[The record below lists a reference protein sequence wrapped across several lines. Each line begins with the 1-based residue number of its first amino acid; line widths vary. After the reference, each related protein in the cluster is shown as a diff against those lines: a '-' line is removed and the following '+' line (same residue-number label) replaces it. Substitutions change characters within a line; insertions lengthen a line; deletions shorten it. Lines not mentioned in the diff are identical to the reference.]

1 MVEETLIIQNHQE
14 IINLLQRVKT
24 IALIG
29 ASANPLRP
37 SFEVMEFLLA
47 HGYQVFPVNPA
58 LKDKTIQNIKVYGSL
73 SDIAQP
79 IDMVDVFR
87 KSEAVR
93 EILDETLSLSIRP
106 LVFWTQIGVY
116 DDDAARIAAVN
127 GMHVVMNKCPKI
139 ELLQ

>member
-37 SFEVMEFLLA
+37 SFEVMEFLLT

-73 SDIAQP
+73 SDITQT
-79 IDMVDVFR
+79 IDMIDVFR

-93 EILDETLSLSIRP
+93 EILDETLNLSIRP

-116 DDDAARIAAVN
+116 DGDAARIAADN
-127 GMHVVMNKCPKI
+127 GMYVVMNKCPKI

>member
-73 SDIAQP
+73 SDITQP

-93 EILDETLSLSIRP
+93 EILDETLNLSIRP

-116 DDDAARIAAVN
+116 DGDAARIAADN
-127 GMHVVMNKCPKI
+127 GMYVVMNKCPKI

>member
-58 LKDKTIQNIKVYGSL
+58 LKDKTIQHIKVYGSL
-73 SDIAQP
+73 SDITQP

-87 KSEAVR
+87 RSEAVR
-93 EILDETLSLSIRP
+93 EILDETLNLSIRP

-116 DDDAARIAAVN
+116 DGDAARIAAEN
-127 GMHVVMNKCPKI
+127 GMRVVMNKCPKI

>member
-1 MVEETLIIQNHQE
+1 MVGETLIIQKHRE
-14 IINLLQRVKT
+14 IIDLLQRVKT

-73 SDIAQP
+73 SDITQT

-87 KSEAVR
+87 RSEAVR
-93 EILDETLSLSIRP
+93 EILDETLNLSIRP

-116 DDDAARIAAVN
+116 DGDAARIAAEN
-127 GMHVVMNKCPKI
+127 GMLVVMNKCPKI

>member
-1 MVEETLIIQNHQE
+1 MAEKTLIIQNHHK
-14 IINLLQRVKT
+14 IISLLQRVKT

-29 ASANPLRP
+29 ASANSLRP
-37 SFEVMEFLLA
+37 SFEVMEFLIA

-73 SDIAQP
+73 SDITQP

-93 EILDETLSLSIRP
+93 EILDETLNLSIRP

-116 DDDAARIAAVN
+116 DGDAARIAADN

>member
-37 SFEVMEFLLA
+37 SFEVMEFLLT

-73 SDIAQP
+73 SDITQP

-87 KSEAVR
+87 KSEAVK
-93 EILDETLSLSIRP
+93 EILDETLNLSIRP

-116 DDDAARIAAVN
+116 DGDAARIAADN
-127 GMHVVMNKCPKI
+127 GMYVVMNKCPKI

>member
-1 MVEETLIIQNHQE
+1 MVEETLIVQNHQE

-73 SDIAQP
+73 SDITQT

-87 KSEAVR
+87 RSEAVR
-93 EILDETLSLSIRP
+93 EILDETLNLSKRP

-116 DDDAARIAAVN
+116 NGDAARIAAEN
-127 GMHVVMNKCPKI
+127 GMRVVMNKCPKI

>member
-1 MVEETLIIQNHQE
+1 MVEETLIIQKHRE

-37 SFEVMEFLLA
+37 SFEVMEFLLTR
-47 HGYQVFPVNPA
+47 GYQVFPVNPA

-73 SDIAQP
+73 SDITQP

-93 EILDETLSLSIRP
+93 EILDETLNLSIRP

-116 DDDAARIAAVN
+116 DGDAARIAAEN
-127 GMHVVMNKCPKI
+127 GMRVVMNKCPKI

>member
-1 MVEETLIIQNHQE
+1 MVEETLIIQKHQE

-73 SDIAQP
+73 SDITQT
-79 IDMVDVFR
+79 IDMIDVFR

-93 EILDETLSLSIRP
+93 EILDETLNLSIRP

-116 DDDAARIAAVN
+116 DGDAARIAADN
-127 GMHVVMNKCPKI
+127 GMYVVMNKCPKI

>member
-73 SDIAQP
+73 SDITQT
-79 IDMVDVFR
+79 IDMIDVFR

-93 EILDETLSLSIRP
+93 EILDETLNLSIRP

-116 DDDAARIAAVN
+116 DGDAARIAADN
-127 GMHVVMNKCPKI
+127 DMHVVMNKCPKI

>member
-73 SDIAQP
+73 SDITQT
-79 IDMVDVFR
+79 IDMIDVFR

-93 EILDETLSLSIRP
+93 EILDETLNLSIRP

-116 DDDAARIAAVN
+116 DGDAARIAADN
-127 GMHVVMNKCPKI
+127 GMRVVMNKCPKI

>member
-73 SDIAQP
+73 SDITQT
-79 IDMVDVFR
+79 IDMIDVFR

-93 EILDETLSLSIRP
+93 EILDETLNLSIRP

-116 DDDAARIAAVN
+116 DGDAARIAADN
-127 GMHVVMNKCPKI
+127 GMYVVMNKCPKI

>member
-1 MVEETLIIQNHQE
+1 MVEETLIVQNHQE
-14 IINLLQRVKT
+14 VINLLQRVKT

-37 SFEVMEFLLA
+37 SFEVMEFLIA
-47 HGYQVFPVNPA
+47 HGYQVFPINPA

-73 SDIAQP
+73 SDITQP

-87 KSEAVR
+87 KSEAVK
-93 EILDETLSLSIRP
+93 EILDETLNLSIRP

-116 DDDAARIAAVN
+116 DGDAARIAADN
-127 GMHVVMNKCPKI
+127 GMRVVMNKCPKI

>member
-1 MVEETLIIQNHQE
+1 MVEETLIIENHHK
-14 IINLLQRVKT
+14 IISLLQRVKT

-37 SFEVMEFLLA
+37 SFEVMEFLLTR
-47 HGYQVFPVNPA
+47 GYQVFPVNPA

-73 SDIAQP
+73 SDITQP

-93 EILDETLSLSIRP
+93 EILDETLNLSIRP

-116 DDDAARIAAVN
+116 DGDAARIAAEN
-127 GMHVVMNKCPKI
+127 GMRVVMNKCPKI

>member
-1 MVEETLIIQNHQE
+1 MVEETFIIQKHQE

-73 SDIAQP
+73 SDITQP

-87 KSEAVR
+87 KSEAVK
-93 EILDETLSLSIRP
+93 EILDETLNLSIRP

-116 DDDAARIAAVN
+116 DGDAARIAADN
-127 GMHVVMNKCPKI
+127 GMYVVMNKCPKI

>member
-1 MVEETLIIQNHQE
+1 MVEETLIIENHHK
-14 IINLLQRVKT
+14 IISLLQRVKT

-37 SFEVMEFLLA
+37 SFEVMEFLLTR
-47 HGYQVFPVNPA
+47 GYQVFPVNPA

-73 SDIAQP
+73 SDITQP

-93 EILDETLSLSIRP
+93 EILDETLNLSIRP

-116 DDDAARIAAVN
+116 DGDAARIAAEN
-127 GMHVVMNKCPKI
+127 DMYVVMNKCPKI

>member
-1 MVEETLIIQNHQE
+1 MVEETLIIQKHQE

-37 SFEVMEFLLA
+37 SFEVMEFLLT

-73 SDIAQP
+73 SDITQP
-79 IDMVDVFR
+79 IDMIDVFR

-93 EILDETLSLSIRP
+93 EILDETLNLSIRP

-116 DDDAARIAAVN
+116 DGDAARIAAEN
-127 GMHVVMNKCPKI
+127 GMLVVMNKCPKI

>member
-37 SFEVMEFLLA
+37 SFEVMEFLIA

-73 SDIAQP
+73 SDITQP

-87 KSEAVR
+87 RSEAVR
-93 EILDETLSLSIRP
+93 EILDETLNLSIRP

-116 DDDAARIAAVN
+116 DGDAAHIAADN
-127 GMHVVMNKCPKI
+127 GMRVVMNKCPKI